1 MISGLKVASS
11 KNSSEDWLEFW
22 CTYTKFYLPV
32 VKKDVATSSE
42 LNQWGH
48 LERMLDKIIEDDNI
62 PAGLLVGAICAKV
75 LEPIDFITSKNN
87 GP

>member
-11 KNSSEDWLEFW
+11 RNSSEEWLEFS

-32 VKKDVATSSE
+32 GKKDVATSSE
-42 LNQWGH
+42 LKQWGH
-48 LERMLDKIIEDDNI
+48 LERILDKIIEDGNI
-62 PAGLLVGAICAKV
+62 PARILVGAICTKV
-75 LEPIDFITSKNN
+75 LEPIDVITSKNN